1 MLAAVAH
8 ALREHL
14 RAEDQLGRLGGEE
27 FLALLP
33 ETDATRR
40 AGGGREAARRA
51 SAAGA

>member
-8 ALREHL
+8 ALREHM

-40 AGGGREAARRA
+40 PAAAEKHARQRRCERA
-51 SAAGA
+51 